1 MLEQAEAEYG
11 SVGHDDGRAAVLT
24 ASCWRA
30 IAAGDLET
38 AADFADQACRDASH
52 DDPSMRVS
60 AQTAAAAVA
69 AISSGSAADVERFGA
84 LVRQRN
90 GSDAGRFAAMSVGAL
105 GSTLDE
111 PDVAAMYRT
120 LGLEQVPSPS

>member
-1 MLEQAEAEYG
+1 
-11 SVGHDDGRAAVLT
+11 
-24 ASCWRA
+24 
-30 IAAGDLET
+30 
-38 AADFADQACRDASH
+38 
-52 DDPSMRVS
+52 MRMS

-69 AISSGSAADVERFGA
+69 AVGSGSEGDIERFAA

-90 GSDAGRFAAMSVGAL
+90 GDDAGRFAVATVGTV

-120 LGLEQVPSPS
+120 LGLEPLASPS